1 MDVIRKVFI
10 SWWPGPFV
18 TDAVHLCCVCKV
30 TVYASR
36 FRGGCGLLG
45 ISCAFIM
52 LSNWILYERD
62 IVVGYTSSFLIISCY
77 KFLLVGHTTTIA
89 GGLSSGSGRRDGP
102 AQNATFS
109 TDFELVYVPKI
120 CALLVAD
127 RGNRLIRQI
136 NLKPEDC
143 AHDTHSG
150 KC

>member
-1 MDVIRKVFI
+1 MLRLQ
-10 SWWPGPFV
+10 WY
-18 TDAVHLCCVCKV
+18 

-62 IVVGYTSSFLIISCY
+62 IVVGYTSSFLLISCY
-77 KFLLVGHTTTIA
+77 KFLLVGYTTTIA